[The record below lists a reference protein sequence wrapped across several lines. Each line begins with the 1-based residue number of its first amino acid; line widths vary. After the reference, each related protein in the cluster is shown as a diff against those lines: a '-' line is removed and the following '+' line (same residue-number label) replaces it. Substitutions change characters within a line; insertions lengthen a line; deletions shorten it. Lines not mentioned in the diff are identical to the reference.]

1 LKRAAPVLQA
11 VLFDLDGV
19 LIDSVASI
27 GASMTYALEAM
38 GRPPR
43 PPEVMRVFVGPQLE
57 ESAARLL
64 GTDDP
69 EQIARW
75 ITAYRAH
82 YDVHCVA
89 QTTPAEGLTEVI
101 EGLAVR
107 VPLAVATSKPEVYAE
122 RLLKAFGVR
131 GRFQALCG
139 RSLKLD
145 RENKAQVIARAL
157 AALGVEGGPKV
168 VMVGDREHDV
178 HGARAHAIPTLG
190 VLHGAGDEHEL
201 RAAGAR
207 WIVADLRAAGGLIHA
222 LLDGGSGP

>member
-1 LKRAAPVLQA
+1 MKRAAPVLEA

-43 PPEVMRVFVGPQLE
+43 PPEVMRGFVGPQLE
-57 ESAARLL
+57 ESAAQLL

-75 ITAYRAH
+75 ITAYRTH
-82 YDVHCVA
+82 YDVHCVE
-89 QTTPAEGLTEVI
+89 QTTPAEGLLEVI
-101 EGLAVR
+101 EGLAAR

-122 RLLKAFGVR
+122 RLLRAFGVR
-131 GRFQALCG
+131 PHFTALCG

-145 RENKAQVIARAL
+145 REGKAQVIARAL
-157 AALGVEGGPKV
+157 AALGIRGGPQV

-178 HGARAHAIPTLG
+178 RGARTHDIPTVG

-201 RAAGAR
+201 RSAGAR
-207 WIVADLRAAGGLIHA
+207 WIVSDLRATGRLLHA
-222 LLDGGSGP
+222 LLDGRSAP